1 VSVSR
6 VTEAA
11 TRWRWYGGRPLD
23 PDAAVLD
30 RWRAGDQVAGR
41 ELFARYF
48 DQLYR
53 FFANKCEET
62 DELIQATF
70 FAIVKS
76 VDRFEG
82 RSSFRTYLFAIA
94 RNELY
99 RYLRERKRTAA
110 FDPALSSIAELAT
123 SAGSQIARN
132 QEQECLFAAL
142 RTLPVEQQSLVEL
155 HYWEE
160 LDALALAE
168 IFELS
173 ATAVRKRLS
182 RARAA
187 LREAMAARGGAPP
200 AALQSDD
207 ALERW
212 ARGAATM
219 PHMP

>member
-1 VSVSR
+1 M
-6 VTEAA
+6 
-11 TRWRWYGGRPLD
+11 D
-23 PDAAVLD
+23 PDRAVLD
-30 RWRAGDQVAGR
+30 QWRSGDPDAGR

-48 DQLYR
+48 DPLYR
-53 FFANKCEET
+53 FFANKCDEP

-99 RYLRERKRTAA
+99 RHLRERKRAAA

-123 SAGSQIARN
+123 SVGSRLARN
-132 QEQECLFAAL
+132 EEQRCLFAAL

-155 HYWEE
+155 HYWED

-168 IFELS
+168 IFELT
-173 ATAVRKRLS
+173 ATAVRMRLS

-187 LREAMAARGGAPP
+187 LRDAMAASGGAPA
-200 AALQSDD
+200 AALQSGD

-212 ARGAATM
+212 ARSAATM
-219 PHMP
+219 PRKQ